1 MNGRFFAGRRIEAEI
16 FDGKQKYQKTG
27 AKSGETEEEES
38 ARLEKYS
45 KWLEQEGSVK
55 NENQDGD

>member
-38 ARLEKYS
+38 ARLEKYT
-45 KWLEQEGSVK
+45 KWLEQGGSENSK
-55 NENQDGD
+55 NQNGD